1 MTEKYNGLEYDV
13 REDGDVK
20 VSNPDTKNTL
30 YLGRDEL
37 LHLLMEIEELEKQ
50 NEVRQPEQALQD
62 AEEHLGMVLDALQDA
77 GWMNSELQ
85 PVERLMKDVN
95 GQRGGE

>member
-1 MTEKYNGLEYDV
+1 MTEKYNGLQYDV

-30 YLGRDEL
+30 HLGRDEL

-62 AEEHLGMVLDALQDA
+62 AEEHLGMVIDALQDA
-77 GWMNSELQ
+77 GWSNSELQ

-95 GQRGGE
+95 SQRGGE